1 LHGLGS
7 NLLTDELPIPIV
19 SYFCFIV
26 FLPML
31 HLQVTSLRRG
41 MWDSIYD
48 NFQMTSLS
56 DTTNTGSGNQV
67 GEINPIENSELS
79 KTQHVMPPTH
89 CEYIYVLY
97 LHLLLSAC
105 EFR

>member
-1 LHGLGS
+1 
-7 NLLTDELPIPIV
+7 
-19 SYFCFIV
+19 
-26 FLPML
+26 ML

-97 LHLLLSAC
+97 LHLCSLHVNFGNCCFKHLFKLWSSYKVAS
-105 EFR
+105 